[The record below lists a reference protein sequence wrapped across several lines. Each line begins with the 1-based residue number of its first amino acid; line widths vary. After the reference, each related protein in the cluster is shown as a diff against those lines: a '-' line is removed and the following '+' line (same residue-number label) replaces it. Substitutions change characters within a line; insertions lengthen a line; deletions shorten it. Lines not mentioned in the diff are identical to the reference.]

1 MEESSYHSNEQKIDR
16 LVNYLNK
23 EISEIES
30 IRKKPGWTT
39 WAIAGTIAYLF
50 WSLFSIVE
58 VNQINWTLVPAL
70 FLAISITFETIIL
83 FYRFIEKTETEIVEG
98 KRFEKSDISLLE
110 TRGFVFSIL
119 IRAVIFILIVVNL
132 PLVIPK
138 VVSIAVYIYLGIII
152 FISLSA
158 FLISFLHYPIPRSG
172 KTKQQKYAFFDGI
185 CITYQWCYSGI
196 RAFLLYSISRPCAI
210 ACGLA
215 YFFHSLWTFNST
227 STAY

>member
-98 KRFEKSDISLLE
+98 KKFEKSDISLLE

-132 PLVIPK
+132 PL
-138 VVSIAVYIYLGIII
+138 A
-152 FISLSA
+152 
-158 FLISFLHYPIPRSG
+158 
-172 KTKQQKYAFFDGI
+172 
-185 CITYQWCYSGI
+185 
-196 RAFLLYSISRPCAI
+196 
-210 ACGLA
+210 
-215 YFFHSLWTFNST
+215 
-227 STAY
+227 